1 MGSPKEG
8 FIIEAWRIVNGLYV
22 ETSTWWE
29 PKKTNHLCVNLGE
42 LPKLEKMVWEALK
55 VVINIEE
62 CVYSMDNFKS
72 SWDNV

>member
-1 MGSPKEG
+1 
-8 FIIEAWRIVNGLYV
+8 V
-22 ETSTWWE
+22 ETSTWWN

-62 CVYSMDNFKS
+62 CTYSMDNFKS